1 MEYKALLCLVKYISG
16 KEKTKIEQ
24 DDLQLQIPTKR
35 KIQSHALLKECQMK

>member
-35 KIQSHALLKECQMK
+35 KIWSQALLKVRQIK